1 MRSRLSLILKLL
13 DIIEEV
19 QARRGSRGE
28 PRKRRGAEEL
38 AASRGSGEEQRNSRR
53 AEEAERSR
61 GSGEEQRK
69 SQCQASSELLRRRL
83 SLPGGVRASAVK
95 CKLVARNAR
104 FRSEVQA
111 CGGKCEVP
119 Q

>member
-28 PRKRRGAEEL
+28 PRKRRGAEGL

-69 SQCQASSELLRRRL
+69 RRGAEEVAVPSQLGAPAAKAEPPRWSASF
-83 SLPGGVRASAVK
+83 G
-95 CKLVARNAR
+95 
-104 FRSEVQA
+104 SEVQA
-111 CGGKCEVP
+111 CGAKCQVP